1 MPARMS
7 PLSWQIRGD
16 LFAQLAA
23 MEKTGLPALQAL
35 GLIRLPSA
43 SQTRIINMR
52 KLVTRGTAIASAG
65 RNSGVFTDLEAN
77 LIAAATSAGSPA
89 PTYRRLADYY
99 TQRAAQARAI
109 KSRLLLPGLTLL
121 IGLFVQPLPALVTG
135 GLSGAQYLLHCLI
148 PLIAIAALFYF
159 GKEGFK
165 QQEGPP
171 SVIGTA
177 IQTLVMGLPLFGKM
191 FIRSNIRDFFE
202 SLALMV
208 EAGMPILQALPKAL
222 ETIRLPAV
230 NFAFSKIQVKIER
243 GGTLTQALENISY
256 LDDGQ
261 ALALINT
268 GEASGTLP
276 EMLFRFA
283 SLETASINN
292 FHEQVAEWLPR
303 IIYAMV
309 AAWVAYGILA
319 GTGMRT
325 EIPADLQ

>member
-1 MPARMS
+1 
-7 PLSWQIRGD
+7 
-16 LFAQLAA
+16 
-23 MEKTGLPALQAL
+23 
-35 GLIRLPSA
+35 
-43 SQTRIINMR
+43 
-52 KLVTRGTAIASAG
+52 
-65 RNSGVFTDLEAN
+65 
-77 LIAAATSAGSPA
+77 
-89 PTYRRLADYY
+89 
-99 TQRAAQARAI
+99 
-109 KSRLLLPGLTLL
+109 LTLL

>member
-1 MPARMS
+1 MPARLS

-43 SQTRIINMR
+43 AQTRVTTMH
-52 KLVTRGTAIASAG
+52 KFATRGAAIAIAG

-99 TQRAAQARAI
+99 TQRAAQARVI
-109 KSRLLLPGLTLL
+109 KSRMLLPGFMLLTS
-121 IGLFVQPLPALVTG
+121 LFVQPLPALVAG
-135 GLSGAQYLLHCLI
+135 NLSAGRYFLHCLI
-148 PLIAIAALFYF
+148 PLIALATLFYF
-159 GKEGFK
+159 GKAAFK

-171 SVIGTA
+171 SAIGTA
-177 IQTLVMGLPLFGKM
+177 IQTLAMRLPLFGKM
-191 FIRSNIRDFFE
+191 LIRSNIRDFFE

-222 ETIRLPAV
+222 ETVRLPPVRA
-230 NFAFSKIQVKIER
+230 AFSKIQPKIAR
-243 GGTLTQALENISY
+243 GSTLTQALENISY

-283 SLETASINN
+283 ALETASINH
-292 FHEQVAEWLPR
+292 FHEQMAAWLPR

-309 AAWVAYGILA
+309 AAWVAYGILTGA
-319 GTGMRT
+319 GVRT